1 MDSSKN
7 EIKNIVDK
15 YELFEDFSPTNDEN
29 IKNIIRHIKDFVPS
43 EKPDAI
49 FEDDG
54 IVFAI
59 EHFQVSLYRK
69 SGRNDVSK
77 IAEGSQCKREKMK
90 DDRDFDLQPS
100 IENFISALRDSL
112 SSHSKSFES
121 YKTNIISLE
130 NYKSSEYRL
139 VIFVEDSSKSGY
151 VVRRRETEAVNPL
164 LLKQIA
170 EIFLE
175 FKDSIWGV
183 ILTSGN
189 EKQKR
194 ITGCTLEELKDRLEN
209 NELFDAKDFAPF
221 EVGREVHVSK
231 DDPAQDN
238 NHVTIH
244 LFDRL

>member
-1 MDSSKN
+1 
-7 EIKNIVDK
+7 
-15 YELFEDFSPTNDEN
+15 
-29 IKNIIRHIKDFVPS
+29 
-43 EKPDAI
+43 
-49 FEDDG
+49 
-54 IVFAI
+54 
-59 EHFQVSLYRK
+59 
-69 SGRNDVSK
+69 
-77 IAEGSQCKREKMK
+77 MK
-90 DDRDFDLQPS
+90 GDRDFDLQPS

-121 YKTNIISLE
+121 YKAHIISLE
-130 NYKSSEYRL
+130 NYKNSEYRL

-170 EIFLE
+170 ETFLE
-175 FKDSIWGV
+175 FKDSIWGI

-194 ITGCTLEELKDRLEN
+194 ITGCTLEELKDRLKN

-221 EVGREVHVSK
+221 EVSREVHVSK